1 VDPSSD
7 RQQNEMNS
15 YVVATVTL
23 LVLLRNSLHSNWHW
37 PIMSK
42 LVTITLRV
50 THRES
55 NYRVQGAVIFATNV
69 LKNVGFL

>member
-1 VDPSSD
+1 
-7 RQQNEMNS
+7 MNP
-15 YVVATVTL
+15 YDVPTVAL
-23 LVLLRNSLHSNWHW
+23 RGLLRRSLHSNWQW

-55 NYRVQGAVIFATNV
+55 NYRVQGAMIFATTV
-69 LKNVGFL
+69 LKNVGFLLIYLP